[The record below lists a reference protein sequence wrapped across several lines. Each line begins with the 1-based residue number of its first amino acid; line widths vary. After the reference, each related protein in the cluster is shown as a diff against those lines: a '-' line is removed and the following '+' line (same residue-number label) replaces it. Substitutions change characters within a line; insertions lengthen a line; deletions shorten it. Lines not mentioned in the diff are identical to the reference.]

1 MEISENARVWIY
13 QSNRELSDAEVKTAE
28 EKLNQFVNQWDAH
41 GKKLTAKGE
50 IRYNTFIILL
60 VDETLVPVSGCSL
73 DKATHFIQQLE
84 QEFNINLLDRF
95 NIAYRDGNEII
106 TCDRL
111 EFEKLIEEGKVT
123 RDTIVFNNLVLTKQ
137 DLDKNW
143 QIPLNDS
150 WHAGIFNKV

>member
-50 IRYNTFIILL
+50 IRYNTFMILL

-95 NIAYRDGNEII
+95 NIAYRDGNKII

-143 QIPLNDS
+143 QIPLNNS